1 MNDSDRWGSLERW
14 FPDLEDEVWE
24 KLREFTDLLRKW
36 NQKVNLVSR
45 KDMERFE
52 TKHLAHCLVAT
63 KVLRLMP
70 MARLLDVGTGGGLPG
85 IPLAICFPRA
95 QFTLLDSIAKKIA
108 VVDDLVNQL
117 GLKNVKVTRGRVEE
131 GGQ

>member
-52 TKHLAHCLVAT
+52 TST
-63 KVLRLMP
+63 KWIRKWCRTGMRAKLLR
-70 MARLLDVGTGGGLPG
+70 
-85 IPLAICFPRA
+85 
-95 QFTLLDSIAKKIA
+95 
-108 VVDDLVNQL
+108 
-117 GLKNVKVTRGRVEE
+117 
-131 GGQ
+131 